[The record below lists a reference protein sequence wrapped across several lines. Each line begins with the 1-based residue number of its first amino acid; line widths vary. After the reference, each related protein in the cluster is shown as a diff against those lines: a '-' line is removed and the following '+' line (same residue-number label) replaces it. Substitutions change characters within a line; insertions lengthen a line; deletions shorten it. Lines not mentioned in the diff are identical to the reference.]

1 MTSIAAP
8 HAAVRT
14 STRKPRAFATARR
27 AVSRPFRGFAAAA
40 RLERQRTIEDPTVL
54 LALLRG

>member
-14 STRKPRAFATARR
+14 ATRKPRSFASARE
-27 AVSRPFRGFAAAA
+27 AVRRPFRGFAAAA
-40 RLERQRTIEDPTVL
+40 QLERQRTIEDPTVL